1 MEQIVVIILM
11 LILASGLVFGIMKWV
26 EWTQF
31 KRQNEY
37 ARTLFV
43 AAQNQ
48 LTEYSE
54 SGQLTALKE
63 QVTDEDGEYLH
74 MVDVSKL
81 MGKDGKPYDLKK
93 VWPSSAD
100 KGDEASKYQG
110 EVCTLKGTA
119 KDYEAYLD
127 GTASDEIKAL
137 YDMFSSY
144 LYDTSILNA
153 TVCVEFTPEDRQA
166 PRSSTATRIPET
178 LLIKIRMIE
187 EAR

>member
-63 QVTDEDGEYLH
+63 QVTDEDGEY
-74 MVDVSKL
+74 
-81 MGKDGKPYDLKK
+81 
-93 VWPSSAD
+93 
-100 KGDEASKYQG
+100 
-110 EVCTLKGTA
+110 
-119 KDYEAYLD
+119 
-127 GTASDEIKAL
+127 
-137 YDMFSSY
+137 
-144 LYDTSILNA
+144 
-153 TVCVEFTPEDRQA
+153 
-166 PRSSTATRIPET
+166 
-178 LLIKIRMIE
+178 
-187 EAR
+187 

>member
-63 QVTDEDGEYLH
+63 PVTDEDG
-74 MVDVSKL
+74 
-81 MGKDGKPYDLKK
+81 
-93 VWPSSAD
+93 A
-100 KGDEASKYQG
+100 
-110 EVCTLKGTA
+110 
-119 KDYEAYLD
+119 
-127 GTASDEIKAL
+127 
-137 YDMFSSY
+137 
-144 LYDTSILNA
+144 
-153 TVCVEFTPEDRQA
+153 
-166 PRSSTATRIPET
+166 
-178 LLIKIRMIE
+178 
-187 EAR
+187 